1 MSRGSPIRPNRVRA
15 SASARCSGD
24 AASSAGV
31 LTGPGEIAF
40 TRTPSGVTSRASD
53 LVKPITPP
61 LAAAYAAAGR
71 MDPYSPAVE
80 AKLTI
85 DPARRASMPG
95 STARQATIAVSR
107 LDEIIA
113 VQSAGDDS
121 AKSTIR
127 KVPATLTSPSTGPSS
142 AAASAVKAVNSSSR
156 VASAGRPQA
165 VRPTPARSLS
175 RPPSPSSLTSV
186 TATRAPCSA
195 SRKHTARPIVPAA
208 PLTATTRFSSRMKS
222 SVPGSP
228 GPAGGIPRAAPATT
242 VDACLPSGQATWLLE
257 NAPDGPARRTRTSA
271 ARGPQPRGNL
281 SRAGTSAARG
291 PDRPVRED
299 RAGLTQVRG
308 HGPAGRF
315 GLPAL
320 DRGQHLAVRLDA
332 QPDRVRVA
340 VTGEH
345 ASDDDRRDRREQR
358 GEQRVLGG
366 AGHGD
371 VEAHVGGGVGGGVA
385 AAVLHGLQQPFQ
397 RRDQFRGG
405 ALGGERG
412 RAHLDRLPRLVQVV
426 GGELRVAGQLQL
438 ADERVGQVGLARV
451 PDERP
456 APVDRLDEPLCA
468 QLGQCLPEQRPA
480 DAELRGH
487 PRLGGQLLALGQPA
501 RRDLAAHLSD
511 QPLDQAA
518 LPDLPKLHDRHKLP
532 QRAGRPRRDGSK
544 RHPGRPEA
552 PPEPGDTD
560 STTPLAGWP
569 CGATVSSRRELTG

>member
-1 MSRGSPIRPNRVRA
+1 MSRGSPIRPSSVRA
-15 SASARCSGD
+15 SASARCSGE

-31 LTGPGEIAF
+31 LTGPGEIAL
-40 TRTPSGVTSRASD
+40 TRTPSGLTSLASD
-53 LVKPITPP
+53 LVKAITPP

-80 AKLTI
+80 AKVTI
-85 DPARRASMPG
+85 DPARRATMAG

-142 AAASAVKAVNSSSR
+142 AAASAVKAVNFSSR

-165 VRPTPARSLS
+165 VRPASARSLS
-175 RPPSPSSLTSV
+175 SPPSPSSLTSV

-195 SRKHTARPIVPAA
+195 SKKHTARPIVPAA

-222 SVPGSP
+222 SVPGSL
-228 GPAGGIPRAAPATT
+228 GPADGIPRAAPATT
-242 VDACLPSGQATWLLE
+242 VDAARPSGQATWLLKS
-257 NAPDGPARRTRTSA
+257 APQPGPARRTRTSA
-271 ARGPQPRGNL
+271 ARG
-281 SRAGTSAARG
+281 A
-291 PDRPVRED
+291 DRPVGED
-299 RAGLTQVRG
+299 RAGLAQVRG

-345 ASDDDRRDRREQR
+345 APDDDRRDRREQR

-366 AGHGD
+366 ARHGD
-371 VEAHVGGGVGGGVA
+371 VKAHVGGGVSGGVA

-397 RRDQFRGG
+397 RRDQLRGG

-412 RAHLDRLPRLVQVV
+412 RGQLDRLPRLVQVV
-426 GGELRVAGQLQL
+426 GGEFGVPGQLQL
-438 ADERVGQVGLARV
+438 ADERVGQVRLA
-451 PDERP
+451 
-456 APVDRLDEPLCA
+456 
-468 QLGQCLPEQRPA
+468 
-480 DAELRGH
+480 
-487 PRLGGQLLALGQPA
+487 GQLLALGQPA
-501 RRDLAAHLSD
+501 GRDLAAHLSD

-518 LPDLPKLHDRHKLP
+518 LPDLPKFHDRHKLP
-532 QRAGRPRRDGSK
+532 SGPAG
-544 RHPGRPEA
+544 PGVTAQSDIQAVR
-552 PPEPGDTD
+552 
-560 STTPLAGWP
+560 
-569 CGATVSSRRELTG
+569 